1 MSTKMLSFGEAM
13 IRFLPMED
21 VAEADGS
28 LRPSAAQNFLSCAC
42 KAQLARSM
50 LEHACAAH
58 PLLQPRGGGARSL

>member
-42 KAQLARSM
+42 ISPKPGACRSP
-50 LEHACAAH
+50 HAA
-58 PLLQPRGGGARSL
+58 PPLQPRGGGARSL